1 MNSADVFSLEF
12 DMLTRTSSLA
22 KILERFR
29 VTPIGAP
36 THRQLLLEFNHVI
49 NVHSRLREVAA
60 EVVPTEDWSAWHDLL
75 SVPALAF
82 EQGRSLLDDLR
93 ALGLHSSDSV
103 SLTPLPQTIALA
115 AYAHYQLVER
125 AAVGLVGYLWFF
137 ERIPRLFYP
146 LWSDSCRRG
155 GVPEKALH
163 ALAEGSVV
171 DIARDNRVTTCC
183 RQIVRRPRDL
193 GLATQSLRDSAELF
207 ASMVEAALQRADWR
221 QQMPSDSGISGSGMG
236 QVA

>member
-29 VTPIGAP
+29 DAPINAT
-36 THRQLLLEFNHVI
+36 THRQLLLELNHVI

-60 EVVPTEDWSAWHDLL
+60 DVVSTDDWTAWQDLL
-75 SVPALAF
+75 SVPALSF
-82 EQGRSLLDDLR
+82 EQGRSFLDDLR
-93 ALGLHSSDSV
+93 SLGLNALDSV

-137 ERIPRLFYP
+137 ERMPRLLYP
-146 LWSDSCRRG
+146 QWAAACRRA
-155 GVPEKALH
+155 GVPDKALH
-163 ALAEGSVV
+163 ALAEGAAVDPGRDAQVV
-171 DIARDNRVTTCC
+171 NCC
-183 RQIVRRPRDL
+183 RQLVRRPRDL
-193 GLATQSLRDSAELF
+193 GLATQSLHDTTELF
-207 ASMVEAALQRADWR
+207 ATMLDAALQRAER
-221 QQMPSDSGISGSGMG
+221 RSPTNSDSGINNGIG